1 MEVIKENSK
10 DILEKW
16 VNQFSDE
23 LFSWA
28 LYKTSSKETAEDLV
42 QETFLA
48 AFRKLDTFQGKSQ
61 PKTWLFSILNNKV
74 IDYYRLSART
84 TKQTFSISENSGYEL
99 SDGLFNET
107 ENWKSNEINPIW
119 DQEEEL
125 LDNPEFNNAMQ
136 ECMEDLP
143 QKWKYAVTSKYLTDK
158 NADEICQELEITVS
172 NYWQIVHRAK
182 LLLKKCLE
190 IKWVYYF

>member
-1 MEVIKENSK
+1 MEVLKENAK
-10 DILEKW
+10 EILESW

-48 AFRKLDTFQGKSQ
+48 AFHKIDTFQGKSQ

-74 IDYYRLSART
+74 IDHYRLSAKT
-84 TKQTFSISENSGYEL
+84 TKQTFSISETNGFEL
-99 SDGLFNET
+99 TDGLFNDT
-107 ENWKSNEINPIW
+107 ENWKNNEINPIW

-125 LDNPEFNNAMQ
+125 LDNPDFNDTMQ
-136 ECMEDLP
+136 NCMEDLP
-143 QKWKYAVTSKYLTDK
+143 QKWKFAVTSKYLTDK
-158 NADEICQELEITVS
+158 KADEICQELEITVS

-190 IKWVYYF
+190 MKWL

>member
-1 MEVIKENSK
+1 MELIK
-10 DILEKW
+10 DISKKTLENW

-48 AFRKLDTFQGKSQ
+48 AFHKIDTFQGKSQ

-74 IDYYRLSART
+74 IDYYRLSAKT

-99 SDGLFNET
+99 SDGLFNEN
-107 ENWKSNEINPIW
+107 ENWRSNAINSIW
-119 DQEEEL
+119 DQDEEL
-125 LDNPEFNNAMQ
+125 LDNPEFNNVMQ
-136 ECMEDLP
+136 GCMEDLP
-143 QKWKYAVTSKYLTDK
+143 QKWKFAVTSKYLTDK
-158 NADEICQELEITVS
+158 NADEICQELEITTS
-172 NYWQIVHRAK
+172 NYWQITHRAK

-190 IKWVYYF
+190 MKWV

>member
-10 DILEKW
+10 TILENW

-48 AFRKLDTFQGKSQ
+48 AFHKIDTFQGKSQ

-84 TKQTFSISENSGYEL
+84 TKQNFSISENSGYEL

-107 ENWKSNEINPIW
+107 ENWKDNDINPIW

-125 LDNPEFNNAMQ
+125 LDNPEFNNVMQ
-136 ECMEDLP
+136 GCMEDLP
-143 QKWKYAVTSKYLTDK
+143 QKWKFAVTSKYLTDK
-158 NADEICQELEITVS
+158 NADEICQELEITTS

-190 IKWVYYF
+190 MKWV

>member
-1 MEVIKENSK
+1 MDVIKENSK
-10 DILEKW
+10 IVLENW
-16 VNQFSDE
+16 INQFSDE

-48 AFRKLDTFQGKSQ
+48 AFHKIDSFQGKSQ

-74 IDYYRLSART
+74 IDYYRLSAK
-84 TKQTFSISENSGYEL
+84 TKKQSFSISENSGFEL

-107 ENWKSNEINPIW
+107 ENWKNNDINPIW

-125 LDNPEFNNAMQ
+125 LDNAEFNTIMQ
-136 ECMEDLP
+136 DCMEDLP
-143 QKWKYAVTSKYLTDK
+143 QKWKFAVTSKYLTDK
-158 NADEICQELEITVS
+158 NTDEICQELDITVS

-190 IKWVYYF
+190 IKWV

>member
-10 DILEKW
+10 TLLENW

-48 AFRKLDTFQGKSQ
+48 AFHKIETFQGKSQ

-74 IDYYRLSART
+74 IDYYRLSAKT

-107 ENWKSNEINPIW
+107 ENWKDNDINPIW

-125 LDNPEFNNAMQ
+125 LDNPEFNNVMQ
-136 ECMEDLP
+136 GCMEDLP
-143 QKWKYAVTSKYLTDK
+143 QKWKFAVTSKYLTDK
-158 NADEICQELEITVS
+158 NADEICQELEITTS

-190 IKWVYYF
+190 MKWV